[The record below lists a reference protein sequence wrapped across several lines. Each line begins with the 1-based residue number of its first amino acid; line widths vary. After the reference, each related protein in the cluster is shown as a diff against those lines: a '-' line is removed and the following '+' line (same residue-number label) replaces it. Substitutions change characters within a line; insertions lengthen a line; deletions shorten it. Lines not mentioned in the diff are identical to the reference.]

1 MSLILSSSI
10 NLTGAVSAPTIIIQN
25 GGGGIVSSSQQ
36 IQNYNVFAVTS
47 SANTFYGNQTING
60 TLGVSIGG
68 STELSVQ
75 QTGVTLGNVVTD
87 RHMVTGSVNITGSLT
102 ISGSMGIGTNTP
114 AALLETRVGIEPTAT
129 NKVALIAATGN
140 GANDIF
146 RWFDGATQL
155 GVFKNSGRV
164 SIGPSTAPT
173 YKLEVS
179 TASGSERI
187 RVGTLQNNSN
197 TATFEAITS
206 AGLTTATSGWIRAVY
221 GGGLAVGTSTYTKAN
236 GDSGDFSNLS
246 GEAASTAITVN
257 GGNTTLSGGLVGSY
271 TSATSGYVNE
281 TQTITAFTTS
291 YFLYK
296 YTGTNNGSSQTT
308 FNLTGLPA
316 TNGTIID
323 VVLHVAKDGTAG
335 AINTAANL
343 EINGNDLIGTIFAS
357 GTGAVNTVKTF
368 RVGRFDGTWRVIGQV
383 GG

>member
-36 IQNYNVFAVTS
+36 IQNYNTFAVTG
-47 SANTFYGNQTING
+47 SANTFYGSQTI
-60 TLGVSIGG
+60 
-68 STELSVQ
+68 
-75 QTGVTLGNVVTD
+75 
-87 RHMVTGSVNITGSLT
+87 TGSVNVTSN
-102 ISGSMGIGTNTP
+102 IG
-114 AALLETRVGIEPTAT
+114 VGIIPTQR
-129 NKVALIAATGN
+129 LHIA
-140 GANDIF
+140 
-146 RWFDGATQL
+146 
-155 GVFKNSGRV
+155 
-164 SIGPSTAPT
+164 GPS
-173 YKLEVS
+173 
-179 TASGSERI
+179 
-187 RVGTLQNNSN
+187 NNIFLN
-197 TATFEAITS
+197 E
-206 AGLTTATSGWIRAVY
+206 ATSGNYAINRLKNGTFTVDSGVDSTGMYLDGAAGDLRYYSGSVERFRIGNDGKKYLGVY
-221 GGGLAVGTSTYTKAN
+221 NGSRLQIDATGESTYQYTN
-236 GDSGDFSNLS
+236 NYYIYGIYNDSNSLGIESAFAGNIIFRTAAQGISSVPQTATERVRISSAGNLQ
-246 GEAASTAITVN
+246 
-257 GGNTTLSGGLVGSY
+257 LSYGLIGSY